1 MEAREEGKER
11 KTNTKA
17 ESHEWKENIQRKPGT
32 DFPLCKRLMS
42 EYAGFS
48 CGNLRQRNRC
58 IYYMKELIDL
68 EELIHKAS
76 KQVCT

>member
-11 KTNTKA
+11 KTSTET
-17 ESHEWKENIQRKPGT
+17 ESHEWKENIPRKPET
-32 DFPLCKRLMS
+32 AFHLCKRLMS
-42 EYAGFS
+42 EYAIFS
-48 CGNLRQRNRC
+48 YGNLRQRNRY